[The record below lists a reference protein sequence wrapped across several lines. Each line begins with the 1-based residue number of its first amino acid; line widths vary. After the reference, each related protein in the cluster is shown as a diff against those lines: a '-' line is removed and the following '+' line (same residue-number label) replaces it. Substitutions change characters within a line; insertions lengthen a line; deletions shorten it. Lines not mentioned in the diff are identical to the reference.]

1 MELDAIAET
10 SPWALH
16 LLRDSED
23 STRAEQKGEE
33 RACTS
38 TSMPPYGL
46 ATYTQSKKGVTEVI
60 ALRKIEEKDDARR
73 RQ

>member
-1 MELDAIAET
+1 MYNGIGCEET

-23 STRAEQKGEE
+23 STRAEQKEEE

-38 TSMPPYGL
+38 TSMNSRRIHR
-46 ATYTQSKKGVTEVI
+46 AKKGVTEVI